1 MQNNLMSVLSVI
13 WEGRYFLQMDSLNLS
28 FLQEFVQDV
37 GASLVAQWEKI
48 LSALQE
54 TQEMQVQSL
63 G

>member
-1 MQNNLMSVLSVI
+1 MSVLSVI

>member
-1 MQNNLMSVLSVI
+1 
-13 WEGRYFLQMDSLNLS
+13 MDSLNLS